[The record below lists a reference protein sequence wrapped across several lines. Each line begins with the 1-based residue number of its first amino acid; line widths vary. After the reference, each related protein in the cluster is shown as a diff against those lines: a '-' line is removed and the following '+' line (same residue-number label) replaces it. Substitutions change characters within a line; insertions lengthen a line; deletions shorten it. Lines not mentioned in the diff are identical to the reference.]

1 MNFIKLKER
10 FIFEPLDIVEKQEIA
25 NIGNGALRNYTID
38 IDNPNIQKI
47 YQVIPK
53 PARQLFSISAVK
65 ISQLLAPHVDD
76 VNTSILFYVRAGG
89 FRTQFYKVITEDPV
103 INYSDT
109 KINKQEIYDSNAYRP
124 ETYRLEDLVEQDSY
138 VASDF
143 DAWCIN
149 GSVPHAIISSDQNTE
164 LDRIFILYKTKLPF
178 RIVTAMLKQT
188 DSI

>member
-1 MNFIKLKER
+1 MNFIKLKNQ
-10 FIFEPLDIVEKQEIA
+10 FIFDTSDVVEKQEIV
-25 NIGNGALRNYTID
+25 NIGDGALRNYTID
-38 IDNPNIQKI
+38 IDNPNIHKI

-76 VNTSILFYVRAGG
+76 VNTSILFYVRAGN
-89 FRTQFYKVITEDPV
+89 FRTQFYKVIAEDPV

-109 KINKQEIYDSNAYRP
+109 KVNTRKISDSNAYRP
-124 ETYRLEDLVEQDSY
+124 ETYRLADLVEQDSY

-149 GSVPHAIISSDQNTE
+149 GNAPHAIISCDQNTN

-178 RIVTAMLKQT
+178 QIVTELLKQT